1 MSKVMQALEH
11 SEQHHQ
17 TFKTFD
23 YYTQE
28 NTSLSNNR
36 MIPNWLLVT
45 LACAPALVSSSVG
58 IYQSYTERLA
68 EWQVASQP
76 RSQVQQVPFKYQVL
90 PYPSFGQ
97 LKETFDFSPLVV
109 IKPVPSTS
117 NTDLNAAPIP
127 LQEEAITETKD
138 SDTLLKGLDLS
149 GLPPEIALRVE
160 SALDDSETFNQSDDA
175 SDLALNSREW
185 QGKLPPLNFQT
196 HVYSSNPN
204 KRWVKVNG
212 TEYREGDW
220 INDNIQLQNIDSQ
233 HSTITFNGTEIQVPA
248 LYDWKG

>member
-11 SEQHHQ
+11 SEQNHQ

-23 YYTQE
+23 YYAQE
-28 NTSLSNNR
+28 KRSLSNPR
-36 MIPNWLLVT
+36 MIPKGWLVPCL
-45 LACAPALVSSSVG
+45 
-58 IYQSYTERLA
+58 YTSISKQPCGYLPKLYREIRT
-68 EWQVASQP
+68 WQVSNQP
-76 RSQVQQVPFKYQVL
+76 SSQVQQVPFKYQVL

-97 LKETFDFSPLVV
+97 LRETFDFAPLAVT
-109 IKPVPSTS
+109 KPEPAIS
-117 NTDLNAAPIP
+117 NTDLNTIP
-127 LQEEAITETKD
+127 TQQDEAIVTKE

-160 SALDDSETFNQSDDA
+160 SALESNETISQTNQA
-175 SDLALNSREW
+175 SDLAVNSRDW
-185 QGKLPPLNFQT
+185 QGRLPPLNFQT
-196 HVYSSNPN
+196 HVYSRNPN

-220 INDNIQLQNIDSQ
+220 ISDNIQLQNIDSQ
-233 HSTITFNGTEIQVPA
+233 HSTITFNGSEIQVPA

>member
-11 SEQHHQ
+11 SEQNHQ

-23 YYTQE
+23 YYAQE
-28 NTSLSNNR
+28 KTSLSNPR
-36 MIPNWLLVT
+36 MIPKGLLVALVCT
-45 LACAPALVSSSVG
+45 PALVSSLVG
-58 IYQSYTERLA
+58 IYQSYTEKLA
-68 EWQVASQP
+68 TWQVSNQP
-76 RSQVQQVPFKYQVL
+76 SSQVQQVPFKYQVL

-97 LKETFDFSPLVV
+97 LRETFDFAPLAVT
-109 IKPVPSTS
+109 KPEPAIS
-117 NTDLNAAPIP
+117 NTDLNTIP
-127 LQEEAITETKD
+127 TQQDEAIATKE

-160 SALDDSETFNQSDDA
+160 SALESNETISQTNQA

-185 QGKLPPLNFQT
+185 QGRLPPLNFQT

-220 INDNIQLQNIDSQ
+220 ISDNIQLQNIDSQ
-233 HSTITFNGTEIQVPA
+233 HSTITFNGSEIQVPA